1 MQNKIKKLV
10 KNYIIF
16 FAEIFIRFFMGNK
29 ITGIYHFPRDLKKF
43 KDIPLFLGE
52 HIAFAACKQ
61 EKTYASRLHVQ
72 MHSFILIQEGSK
84 ILHTKNGDVK
94 ISAGEGLS
102 LKADHYT
109 LSNIIA
115 DNAPYQAILL
125 FFDNTALIEFIAKYK
140 NKLK

>member
-61 EKTYASRLHVQ
+61 EKTYASRVHVQ

-125 FFDNTALIEFIAKYK
+125 FLIIR
-140 NKLK
+140 L